1 MNSPVRTVAI
11 DLASL
16 DQLMPMHVL
25 VDQAGNIT
33 RVGPTFAKLR
43 DEDSFLGKNIFQI
56 FELRRP
62 RVGARDT
69 CAVDQMIGVKLRM
82 AFRTEPR
89 TSMKGMLVQLPQSDD
104 LLLNLSFGISV
115 VDAVRDYA
123 LNTGDFAPTDLTVE
137 MLYQFEAKN
146 VIMDESRDLNTR
158 LQRARMSAEKQA
170 TTDVLTGLKNRRAMD
185 ALLADMALSRRPFGL
200 MHLDLDYFKEVN
212 DTFGHRAGDQIL
224 QKAAS
229 ILLSEVRAEDAVA
242 RVGGDEFVLVLDN
255 IVDVKRLML
264 IAERIVQKLEEPVE
278 FQNKK
283 CSISGSI
290 GITAS
295 SFYKS
300 PDPVRMLSD
309 ADIALYASKDKGRAC
324 ATVATVGR

>member
-1 MNSPVRTVAI
+1 
-11 DLASL
+11 
-16 DQLMPMHVL
+16 
-25 VDQAGNIT
+25 
-33 RVGPTFAKLR
+33 
-43 DEDSFLGKNIFQI
+43 
-56 FELRRP
+56 
-62 RVGARDT
+62 
-69 CAVDQMIGVKLRM
+69 
-82 AFRTEPR
+82 
-89 TSMKGMLVQLPQSDD
+89 
-104 LLLNLSFGISV
+104 
-115 VDAVRDYA
+115 
-123 LNTGDFAPTDLTVE
+123 
-137 MLYQFEAKN
+137 
-146 VIMDESRDLNTR
+146 
-158 LQRARMSAEKQA
+158 MSAEKQA

-185 ALLADMALSRRPFGL
+185 ALLADMTLSRRPFGL

-212 DTFGHRAGDQIL
+212 DTFGHGAGDQIL

-242 RVGGDEFVLVLDN
+242 RVGGDEFVLVFDN
-255 IVDVKRLML
+255 IVDVERLML

-278 FQNKK
+278 FQNKQ